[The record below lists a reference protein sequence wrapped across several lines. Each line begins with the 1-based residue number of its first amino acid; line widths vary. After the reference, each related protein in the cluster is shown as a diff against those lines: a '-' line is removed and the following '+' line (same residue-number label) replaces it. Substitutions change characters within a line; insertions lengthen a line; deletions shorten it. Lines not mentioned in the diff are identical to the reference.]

1 MERISI
7 PALSKK
13 IRNEHDAYL
22 FMERLRWGTEN
33 ENLRC
38 PHCGNERAYYLKPR
52 DGSDAR
58 KTRTGSVS
66 ERRVWKCAKCR
77 RQFSVLTGTIFHGT
91 KIELRTWLM
100 VVFEMVASKNGVSAR
115 EIERSYELSPKTAW
129 YMLHRIREAMKDDGL
144 TMFRGVVVADETF
157 IGGRFKNMH
166 KSKRP
171 DQKAGSEGGASHK
184 IPVLTLIDQDTGQAR
199 SRVLPRVTAA
209 TLRKAIAE
217 QADLPSTIL
226 YTDGNTSYNEVGRE
240 VAAHHSVDHNADEYV
255 RYADGKVIT
264 SNACEGFF
272 SQLKRS
278 IDGTHHHVSSEH
290 LPRYLAE
297 FDFRHTTRKM
307 TDTARMA
314 LLFGQVEG
322 RRLAYRPLA
331 GG

>member
-1 MERISI
+1 MMQRITI
-7 PALSKK
+7 
-13 IRNEHDAYL
+13 NELVKRLRSEADAYL
-22 FMERLRWGTEN
+22 LLEELRWANGVE
-33 ENLRC
+33 C
-38 PHCGNERAYYLKPR
+38 PHCASAEASYIAPANGV
-52 DGSDAR
+52 SR
-58 KTRTGSVS
+58 KTRTGAMS
-66 ERRVWKCAKCR
+66 ERRVWRCLDCR
-77 RQFSVLTGTIFHGT
+77 RQFSVLTGTIMHGT
-91 KIELRTWLM
+91 KVSIRSWLFII
-100 VVFEMVASKNGVSAR
+100 FEMVASKNGVAAR
-115 EIERSYELSPKTAW
+115 EIERKYGVCARTAW
-129 YMLHRIREAMKDDGL
+129 FLMHRIREAMKDDGL

-157 IGGRFKNMH
+157 IGGKFRNMH

-171 DQKAGSEGGASHK
+171 DQKAGSEGGAAHK

-217 QADLPSTIL
+217 QTDMLSTTL

-240 VAAHHSVDHNADEYV
+240 VAAHHSVDHNQDEYV

-278 IDGTHHHVSSEH
+278 IDGTHHHVSREH

-307 TDTARMA
+307 TDTARMELVVGRA
-314 LLFGQVEG
+314 AG
-322 RRLAYRPLA
+322 RRLTYKRVA
-331 GG
+331 G